1 MEPRTWLDY
10 LTDGQIVRDWASLN
24 IHLFLGLAYWMLLF
38 SLLGIAVG
46 LTFVL
51 IGIPLLLLTFAS
63 IPTLAKAD
71 QQMMSALLDDD
82 SPEVELIDTRGENL
96 GERLG
101 RYLGTRSTWASA
113 LYLFLK
119 VPVGVLGITFAWMI
133 LPFLA
138 FEVLILAPLTISQ
151 RPITVRMLH
160 WTARGLHR
168 LPGLLLPRVK
178 QKPGAKWRDTSRLRE
193 DVQEEPVYYLD
204 DDGEIVEGY
213 QRR

>member
-1 MEPRTWLDY
+1 MEHRTWLDY
-10 LTDGQIVRDWASLN
+10 LTDGQIMRDWASLN
-24 IHLFLGLAYWMLLF
+24 THLFLGLAYWFLLF

-46 LTFVL
+46 LTLIL

-63 IPTLAKAD
+63 IPALAKAD
-71 QQMMSALLDDD
+71 QQMMGALLEDDT
-82 SPEVELIDTRGENL
+82 PEVELIDTRGENL

-101 RYLGTRSTWASA
+101 RYLGTSSTWTSA

-119 VPVGVLGITFAWMI
+119 VPVGILAITFAWMI

-168 LPGLLLPRVK
+168 LPGLLLPREK
-178 QKPGAKWRDTSRLRE
+178 RKAGANWRDTSRLIE
-193 DVQEEPVYYLD
+193 QERDEPLYYLD

-213 QRR
+213 QKR